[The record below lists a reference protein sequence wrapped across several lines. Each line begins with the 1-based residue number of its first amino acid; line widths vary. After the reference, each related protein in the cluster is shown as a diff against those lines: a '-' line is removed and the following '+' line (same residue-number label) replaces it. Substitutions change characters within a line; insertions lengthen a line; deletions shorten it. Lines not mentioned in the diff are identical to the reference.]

1 MDRREPR
8 GGAPQQECPDEP
20 AHALAKTMRI
30 RLGLK
35 PGQRGTKKLL
45 AEYGDRLVCVRYRY
59 DERSGKRIKTVELI
73 VEQSDWEPRA
83 RPVPGPSSSSQ
94 PLRGDG
100 VVALRVGWQE
110 VELRQPVKAAGG
122 RWNRAKRVW
131 ELCRDRVADLGL
143 EARIVKP
150 GVM

>member
-1 MDRREPR
+1 M
-8 GGAPQQECPDEP
+8 
-20 AHALAKTMRI
+20 
-30 RLGLK
+30 
-35 PGQRGTKKLL
+35 
-45 AEYGDRLVCVRYRY
+45 
-59 DERSGKRIKTVELI
+59 ELI

-83 RPVPGPSSSSQ
+83 RPVPGPSSSFQ

-110 VELRQPVKAAGG
+110 VELRHAVKAAGG